1 MKISYDKKADA
12 VNIVFRE
19 GRVKKT
25 LELAPE
31 VLLDVDRKGRPLY
44 LEVIGASEKLGKK
57 NAQEVTLNPELQAH
71 LRVSHAVSQ
80 GVRIMKLDPGDKVA
94 SVVVV

>member
-12 VNIVFRE
+12 LNIVLRE

-25 LELAPE
+25 IELAPE
-31 VLLDVDRKGRPLY
+31 VLLDLDSKGRPLY

-57 NAQEVTLNPELQAH
+57 NTQEVFLNPELRSH
-71 LRVSHAVSQ
+71 LKPSYVS
-80 GVRIMKLDPGDKVA
+80 
-94 SVVVV
+94 